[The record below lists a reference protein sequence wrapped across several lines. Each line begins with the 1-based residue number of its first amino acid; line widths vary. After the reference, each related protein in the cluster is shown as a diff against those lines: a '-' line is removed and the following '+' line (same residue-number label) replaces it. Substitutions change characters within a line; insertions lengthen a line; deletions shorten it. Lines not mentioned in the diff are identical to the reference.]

1 MKNGVWETAFANGPD
16 WDSAIFHIPYY
27 AYRYSGDRRIVDL
40 VWENMERTL
49 RHFATLSEN
58 CLLRAGVGDWASCG
72 ATCDKQITDTAY
84 YAIDAQ
90 MMAEMAAATGRDPAP
105 FAALFAR
112 IRDDFRAAYVKNGE
126 LTAISLSCTGTVQV
140 VVAQV
145 QARLEADIAFT
156 QREAD
161 FPQSVIDALRQ

>member
-1 MKNGVWETAFANGPD
+1 MELAWQLALNGEVTVREEGDAQL
-16 WDSAIFHIPYY
+16 
-27 AYRYSGDRRIVDL
+27 YSLDL
-40 VWENMERTL
+40 DQAGMERV
-49 RHFATLSEN
+49 A
-58 CLLRAGVGDWASCG
+58 
-72 ATCDKQITDTAY
+72 
-84 YAIDAQ
+84 YAIAPDVRSQALTL
-90 MMAEMAAATGRDPAP
+90 TGGDVT
-105 FAALFAR
+105 LT
-112 IRDDFRAAYVKNGE
+112 VKNGE